1 MTTLYQ
7 DNYSQTYDDSEEE
20 IPEFLKP
27 EVTHIKP
34 TRELSPHAQTF
45 LEHFLHVQQRR
56 RPTVEPKIRVS
67 DVFSGLALFYE
78 KLRNAF
84 QYKNEYVIRR
94 AAIERILKRL
104 MKRNMSDSKKYTSG
118 KVAESLIKELIWAKY
133 FRNNDIV
140 ESRQEEITKTIA
152 KYHLLMETLSTAQNP
167 PTRSQQNWIWE
178 IAATEIEEIL
188 DPSDKDLYVE
198 LMCQWFRMHF
208 DWTDVDIP
216 QEEKDLQ
223 IYIAAHKALHKSDE
237 SMIRYYLLKKYFPN
251 WDNDNE
257 EDINI
262 FIQQFLTIYDHIEK
276 HLLFEKRNVLYR
288 KIQRYAAAFDMFAF
302 LAKEEKE
309 ELEELVH
316 DEEKLKTRIE
326 EICLREYRNARSKVN
341 KGTLKSIIYIFVT
354 KVFILVLVELPYEM
368 LILGGLHYGPLSMNL
383 TIPPILMWIITLPI
397 STPGNKN
404 TESITN
410 RITSLLYQKETN
422 KRFAFSVYEKKR
434 SILFLVFGILY
445 SILFVALFAGVS
457 YLLLLASFSIV
468 GIFVFFIFMSLVL
481 LFAFRLRFSVSQLRV
496 ESEQE
501 TILGHLFHYITL
513 PLLNFGFLISKVFH
527 KVNFF
532 PYLLDHFIEPPLKK
546 IIKGLEAWAS
556 FIREKKEE
564 VVEVP
569 D

>member
-7 DNYSQTYDDSEEE
+7 NYTIRDDNDSEEE
-20 IPEFLKP
+20 IPEFLRP

-34 TRELSPHAQTF
+34 TRELSSHAQSF
-45 LEHFLHVQQRR
+45 LERFLDIQQRR
-56 RPTVEPKIRVS
+56 RPTVEPKIQVS

-78 KLRNAF
+78 KVRNAF
-84 QYKNEYVIRR
+84 EYKNEYVIRR

-104 MKRNMSDSKKYTSG
+104 MKRNMDTHKHYSND
-118 KVAESLIKELIWAKY
+118 KVAEALAKELIWARY
-133 FRNNDIV
+133 FRNNEIV
-140 ESRQEEITKTIA
+140 ESKQEEIEKTIA
-152 KYHLLMETLSTAQNP
+152 KYHHIVETLTASQTQ
-167 PTRSQQNWIWE
+167 PTKSQKNWIWE
-178 IAATEIEEIL
+178 IAATEIEEVL
-188 DPSDKDLYVE
+188 DPSDKDLYVD

-237 SMIRYYLLKKYFPN
+237 SMIRYYLLKKYLPN
-251 WDNDNE
+251 WDIDDDN
-257 EDINI
+257 DINA
-262 FIQQFLTIYDHIEK
+262 FIEKFQQIHELIEK
-276 HLLFEKRNVLYR
+276 HLTFEKRNVLYR
-288 KIQRYAAAFDMFAF
+288 KIQRYAAAFDMFRH

-309 ELEELVH
+309 ELAELVH
-316 DEEKLKTRIE
+316 DEEKLKERVN
-326 EICLREYRNARSKVN
+326 EICLAQYKEAQSKVH

-354 KVFILVLVELPYEM
+354 KVFILVLVELPYEI
-368 LILGGLHYGPLSMNL
+368 LILGGIHYAPLSMNL

-397 STPGNKN
+397 STPGDKN
-404 TESITN
+404 TENITN

-422 KRFAFSVYEKKR
+422 KRFAFSVYEKKK
-434 SILFLVFGILY
+434 SILFIVFGIIY

-457 YLLLLASFSIV
+457 YLLLLAGFSPV
-468 GIFVFFIFMSLVL
+468 GILVFFIFMSLVL

-501 TILGHLFHYITL
+501 NILGHLFHYITL
-513 PLLNFGFLISKVFH
+513 PLLNFGFFVSKTFH
-527 KVNFF
+527 KINFF
-532 PYLLDHFIEPPLKK
+532 PWLLDKFIEPPLKK
-546 IIKGLEAWAS
+546 VIKGLEAWAA